1 MNIDNKQ
8 RKTLG
13 KRSAYLI
20 TTLYEKNKTIFRL
33 KDIQNILN
41 IDTASSR
48 NFARKIVNRHI
59 ATRLKPGLFILLNY
73 NLGRIDKFIGN
84 EYIIAKELIN
94 DKKYYISHFSA
105 MEIHGMI
112 TQPQYTVYA
121 VSKKMIKPVNVHGIE
136 FKFVPINKNEY
147 FGYESYWITKQDKI
161 LISNIEKTIID
172 GLKNPQYC
180 GGVIEIAKGIWMN
193 QKKINVDRLIQYCL
207 KINRVSIT
215 GRLGYIMDTYN
226 IISDKK
232 LVILQK
238 HLTNTYN
245 KLDPS
250 LPSGG
255 KYLKKWMLQ
264 LNISKNELLTAIKT

>member
-1 MNIDNKQ
+1 MNINKMQ
-8 RKTLG
+8 GKTLG
-13 KRSAYLI
+13 RKSAYLI
-20 TTLYEKNKTIFRL
+20 TTLYEKNKKIFRL

-41 IDTASSR
+41 IDADSSR
-48 NFARKIVNRHI
+48 NFARKLVNRHI
-59 ATRLKPGLFILLNY
+59 VTRLKPGLFILLNY
-73 NLGRIDKFIGN
+73 DLGMTDKFIGN

-121 VSKKMIKPVNVHGIE
+121 VSIKKMKPVNVQGIK
-136 FKFVPINKNEY
+136 FKFVPVKENQY

-180 GGVIEIAKGIWMN
+180 GGIIEVAKGIWMN
-193 QKKINVDRLIQYCL
+193 QKKINVDKLIEYCL

-215 GRLGYIMDTYN
+215 GRLGYIMSTYN
-226 IISDKK
+226 IISDNK
-232 LVILQK
+232 LIILQK
-238 HLTNTYN
+238 QLTNTYN
-245 KLDPS
+245 KFDPS
-250 LPSGG
+250 LPSNG

-264 LNISKNELLTAIKT
+264 LNVSKDELLTTIRM